1 MSTNQDE
8 NSTMKTSSE
17 KILNFNQYESHL
29 DNIINQYKSRNHY
42 FINILNKIFFIT
54 K

>member
-1 MSTNQDE
+1 MSHNDE
-8 NSTMKTSSE
+8 NSQMITSSE

-29 DNIINQYKSRNHY
+29 DNIINQYKTR
-42 FINILNKIFFIT
+42 KI

>member
-1 MSTNQDE
+1 MSNQDE
-8 NSTMKTSSE
+8 NSTIRTSSE

-29 DNIINQYKSRNHY
+29 DNIINQYKSRKY
-42 FINILNKIFFIT
+42 SFIFLFNIFDFI